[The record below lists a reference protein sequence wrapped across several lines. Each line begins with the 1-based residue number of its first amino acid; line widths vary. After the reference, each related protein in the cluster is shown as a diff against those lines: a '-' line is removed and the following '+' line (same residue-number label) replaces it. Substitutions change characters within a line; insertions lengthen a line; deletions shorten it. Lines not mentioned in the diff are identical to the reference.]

1 MVWFKKRNWIE
12 NFYEPPRHSSELE
25 TEQITESPSSLLWC
39 PHHLMGQ
46 VNWKVITSLTSD
58 TGELPPSYLNPVP
71 EYRGDQEIHLTC
83 GRAVKKRRRKF
94 IRYPVQSVF
103 CVRNALSSV
112 VVFKRIIQTSS
123 AHWRAK
129 WWNRKKKIIHNLL
142 PFSCKYPE
150 LELQDKYNHLCLK
163 IKRRNKA

>member
-1 MVWFKKRNWIE
+1 
-12 NFYEPPRHSSELE
+12 
-25 TEQITESPSSLLWC
+25 
-39 PHHLMGQ
+39 MGQ

-58 TGELPPSYLNPVP
+58 TGELPPSYLN
-71 EYRGDQEIHLTC
+71 RGDQEIHLTC

-103 CVRNALSSV
+103 CLRNALSSV
-112 VVFKRIIQTSS
+112 VVFKRIIQTALAS
-123 AHWRAK
+123 K
-129 WWNRKKKIIHNLL
+129 MVKQKKKIIHNLL